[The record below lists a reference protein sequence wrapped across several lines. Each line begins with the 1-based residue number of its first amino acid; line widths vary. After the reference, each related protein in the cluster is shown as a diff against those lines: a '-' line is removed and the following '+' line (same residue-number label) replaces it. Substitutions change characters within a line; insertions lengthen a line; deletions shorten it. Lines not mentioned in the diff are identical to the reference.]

1 MYIQELAASLPAQVL
16 DPKPGD
22 LVLDICAAPG

>member
-1 MYIQELAASLPAQVL
+1 MLAVRVL

-22 LVLDICAAPG
+22 KVLDMCAAPGGKTSHIG